1 MKLLAKFNL
10 IFILVFGTGVA
21 VATWLV
27 YDFLR
32 RDAHEEVVQQARL
45 MMESTL
51 ATRNYTS
58 IQIKPLLL
66 PKEEREGVFLPQTVP
81 AFAATKAFQF
91 IHQRYPEYA
100 YKEAT
105 LNPSNLEDRAVDWE
119 ADVINTFRNNPAKK
133 EIVGERDTPTG
144 VSLFL
149 ARPITITDE
158 GCLDC
163 HDTAARA
170 PVAVV
175 RQYGRN
181 NGFGWHMNETVG
193 AQIVSV
199 PESVA
204 IKAAQS
210 ALKNFLIYLIA
221 VAVVTL
227 LVLDAVLLIT
237 VIRPVGRLS
246 TMADEISKGHMDVGE
261 LPVKGRDEISVLASS
276 FNRMQRSLSRAMKL
290 LEGDEG

>member
-58 IQIKPLLL
+58 SQIKPLLL
-66 PKEEREGVFLPQTVP
+66 PKEEHDRIFLPQTVP

-91 IHQRYPEYA
+91 IHQKYPEYA

-105 LNPSNLEDRAVDWE
+105 LNPTNPEDRAVDWE
-119 ADVINTFRNNPAKK
+119 ADVINTFRNNPSKK
-133 EIVGERDTPTG
+133 EIVGERQTPTG
-144 VSLFL
+144 PSLFL
-149 ARPITITDE
+149 ARPITINDA

-163 HDTAARA
+163 HNTAAKA

-175 RQYGRN
+175 RQYGPN
-181 NGFGWHMNETVG
+181 NGFGWHVNETVG

-204 IKAAQS
+204 ITAARKAMQ
-210 ALKNFLIYLIA
+210 NFLIYLII

-227 LVLDAVLLIT
+227 IVLDFVLLVT

-246 TMADEISKGHMDVGE
+246 ALADDISKGHMDVQE

-290 LEGDEG
+290 LEGDES